1 MGSFLFKNAA
11 GIHDVARSKPSDSS
25 YINLRE
31 LSSNSIAGHVQKT
44 STSATYDREMK
55 LAELDFPTETLV
67 ESYALGRS
75 QGMV

>member
-11 GIHDVARSKPSDSS
+11 ATHDAASSKPSDSS

-44 STSATYDREMK
+44 STSGMYDQDVK
-55 LAELDFPTETLV
+55 LGELDFPIARLV